1 MWFSEAGE
9 IVEMFRNSFPL
20 SFLFF
25 VPIIILISPVS
36 PVYAAQEFS
45 VYRMQQFDLQ
55 GSSYGNNILNPPF
68 IGSYATAS
76 DSKSCFWGEGGGALV
91 NFSAQQLYLCRKLIF
106 SIDFTLP

>member
-68 IGSYATAS
+68 IGSYATVS
-76 DSKSCFWGEGGGALV
+76 DLKSCVVCVFFGFFFLGGGGGEGRGIGE
-91 NFSAQQLYLCRKLIF
+91 F
-106 SIDFTLP
+106 

>member
-68 IGSYATAS
+68 IGSYVTAS
-76 DSKSCFWGEGGGALV
+76 DSKSCFWREGGRGIGE
-91 NFSAQQLYLCRKLIF
+91 F
-106 SIDFTLP
+106 